1 MSTIVK
7 RTLTGIVFLTILI
20 GSILG
25 GPITFFILLAVLL
38 VGLMWEF
45 LSLPNGYKP
54 LKWLNIAMILGVYVI
69 VGFITMSHLSA
80 SWLYVLALLPSVL
93 FFVELYRRHPKGTE
107 STALSVFSWVYIGF
121 PLILLFRLGYTL
133 GSYEYSFILG
143 FFILTW
149 LYDTFAY
156 LIGTSIGKRKLF
168 ERISPKKSWEG
179 FIGGATVTLLCSYF
193 VSLLFPVFSHQQ
205 WAVVSLIA
213 SIGGTLG
220 DLTESRIKRQF
231 EIKDTSK
238 LLPGHGGLL
247 DRFDSILVSVP
258 IYFVYLHIIF

>member
-1 MSTIVK
+1 LSTIVK

-20 GSILG
+20 GSILS
-25 GPITFFILLAVLL
+25 GPITFFILSALL
-38 VGLMWEF
+38 MVGLMWEF
-45 LSLPNGYKP
+45 LSLPTGYKP
-54 LKWLNIAMILGVYVI
+54 LKWLNTLMLVGAFVIAGL
-69 VGFITMSHLSA
+69 FTMKSIA
-80 SWLYVLALLPSVL
+80 SEWLYLLVLLPSVL
-93 FFVELYRRHPKGTE
+93 FLVGLYQRHPKGTE
-107 STALSVFSWVYIGF
+107 NSALAVFSWVYIGF
-121 PLILLFRLGYTL
+121 PMILLFRTGYIL

-156 LIGTSIGKRKLF
+156 IIGMSIGKRKLF

-213 SIGGTLG
+213 SFGGTLG

-231 EIKDTSK
+231 EIKDTGN

-258 IYFVYLHIIF
+258 IYFVYLHIVF